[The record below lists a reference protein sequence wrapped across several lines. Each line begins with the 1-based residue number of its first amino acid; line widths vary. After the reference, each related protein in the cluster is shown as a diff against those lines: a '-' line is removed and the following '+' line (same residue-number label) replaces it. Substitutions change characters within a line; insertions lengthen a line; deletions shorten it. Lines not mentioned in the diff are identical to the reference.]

1 MELSKLNETK
11 LYVTKLYG
19 TKLYGS
25 KSSYGT
31 KWVGCNT
38 YIRVKLQLFAY
49 TPNFFCLNKISTRP
63 MSTVL
68 FTHLFSRSLQ
78 NLRILPTDVLP
89 PL

>member
-31 KWVGCNT
+31 K
-38 YIRVKLQLFAY
+38 F
-49 TPNFFCLNKISTRP
+49 
-63 MSTVL
+63 
-68 FTHLFSRSLQ
+68 
-78 NLRILPTDVLP
+78 
-89 PL
+89 PLVSDN